1 VIGDDPLARGLALA
15 AGIPARALPKDAD
28 SVLAALEDEGLAL
41 VVLDAPRKAQLRER
55 RTALE
60 RDWFL
65 PLLAALKSG
74 RIGMLTLHLC
84 GADSLLEV
92 ETVRSDLRYF
102 WRRRKPL
109 SAYA

>member
-1 VIGDDPLARGLALA
+1 MLADWG
-15 AGIPARALPKDAD
+15 
-28 SVLAALEDEGLAL
+28 EEGVAL
-41 VVLDAPRKAQLRER
+41 VVLDAPREAQLRER
-55 RTALE
+55 RAAIE
-60 RDWFL
+60 RDWFG

-74 RIGMLTLHLC
+74 RIGMLTLQLC
-84 GADSLLEV
+84 GVDSLLEV